1 LEEAMEAIEKGTHWL
16 KKANRSWNIP
26 PNSLFDHLNGKTR
39 SGKMGLTS
47 VLTQEEDMTIIA
59 WILGM

>member
-1 LEEAMEAIEKGTHWL
+1 MEAIEKGTHSL
-16 KKANRSWNIP
+16 KKVNRSWNIP
-26 PNSLFDHLNGKTR
+26 PNSLFNHLNGKTR